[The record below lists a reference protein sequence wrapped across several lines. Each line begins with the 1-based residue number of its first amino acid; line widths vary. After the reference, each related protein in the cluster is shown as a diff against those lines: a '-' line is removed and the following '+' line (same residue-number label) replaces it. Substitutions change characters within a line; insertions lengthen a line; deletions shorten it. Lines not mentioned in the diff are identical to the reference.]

1 MVRIRGIVVQ
11 ATNEGWIRCRE
22 FAAAAAIAATLAL
35 LLTGQFNRAVVISLV
50 RDTAEKNKLDPDD
63 FLRMAEIE
71 SGLDPHARHPVS
83 GASGLFQFL
92 PSTARQYKLKSVF
105 DAEANANAAA
115 ALWSDNSRALKKG
128 LGRKPT
134 SAELYLAHQQGA
146 RGAIELLTHPDAP
159 AAMIVGDKAVTLN
172 GGTQDMSAG
181 RFTSMWITRFER
193 D

>member
-1 MVRIRGIVVQ
+1 MRRPDSGIRGIVVQ

-22 FAAAAAIAATLAL
+22 FAAAAAIATTLAL
-35 LLTGQFNRAVVISLV
+35 LLTGQFNRAVIVSLV

-105 DAEANANAAA
+105 DAQANANAAA

-128 LGRKPT
+128 SDENRRRRSFISRISKGL
-134 SAELYLAHQQGA
+134 GA
-146 RGAIELLTHPDAP
+146 RSSCSPIPTRRPRRSSATRPSP
-159 AAMIVGDKAVTLN
+159 STAAL
-172 GGTQDMSAG
+172 
-181 RFTSMWITRFER
+181 RP
-193 D
+193 